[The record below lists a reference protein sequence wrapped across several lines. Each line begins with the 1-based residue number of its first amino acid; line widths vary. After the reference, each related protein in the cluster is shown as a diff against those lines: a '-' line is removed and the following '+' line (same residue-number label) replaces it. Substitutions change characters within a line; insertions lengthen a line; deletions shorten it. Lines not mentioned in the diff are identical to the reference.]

1 MTIIFFQ
8 INVVEILFEG
18 RKLGSCNLQS
28 CIPTI
33 VLTSASY
40 RIQTSYKTRFL
51 DTCGTYR
58 NNNILHTELPF
69 WHERQFLHT
78 LTCVPQGSSEA
89 SQKTGHSPETF
100 AKRLGVLLPRQT
112 ALLSQ
117 AAISEKNQSRYLRTR
132 SSPCTLLCLRRRG
145 RSKHRR
151 RLGTCLKR
159 SRGLFVHF
167 CEQTWSAPQARHRR
181 FYV

>member
-58 NNNILHTELPF
+58 NNNILHTGLPT
-69 WHERQFLHT
+69 FLARETVLAHVNMCAT
-78 LTCVPQGSSEA
+78 GVVGSIAEDWA
-89 SQKTGHSPETF
+89 
-100 AKRLGVLLPRQT
+100 LP
-112 ALLSQ
+112 
-117 AAISEKNQSRYLRTR
+117 
-132 SSPCTLLCLRRRG
+132 
-145 RSKHRR
+145 
-151 RLGTCLKR
+151 
-159 SRGLFVHF
+159 
-167 CEQTWSAPQARHRR
+167 
-181 FYV
+181 